1 MFFAWGHISENST
14 TNQMQNRYERIYEI
28 LKIGG
33 YDENAFKLSKSVVNT
48 IVLEKALG
56 GQYIKKLPIWF
67 IQAGMQY

>member
-1 MFFAWGHISENST
+1 
-14 TNQMQNRYERIYEI
+14 MQNRYERIYEI

-56 GQYIKKLPIWF
+56 GQYIKKLPV
-67 IQAGMQY
+67 